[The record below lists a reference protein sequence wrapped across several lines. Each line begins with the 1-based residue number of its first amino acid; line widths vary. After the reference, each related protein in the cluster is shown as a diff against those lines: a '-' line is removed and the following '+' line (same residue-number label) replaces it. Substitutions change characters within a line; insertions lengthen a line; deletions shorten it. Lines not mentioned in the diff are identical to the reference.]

1 MTARERNVAV
11 GGHIIR
17 EKALDFVKKLGITS
31 FKASEGWLDW

>member
-17 EKALDFVKKLGITS
+17 EKALDFAKELGIT
-31 FKASEGWLDW
+31 F